1 MGAEVNNMSQVHL
14 VRAVVIASLSLS
26 VSFSYSGLSLQQEN
40 RSRHP
45 QVPQM
50 PLGFQLQNHGPPLL
64 VPASLP
70 FILAYC
76 RGSAALSFSTKDPGF
91 PSCNMEELDPVLSE
105 CPSSID
111 VPSLVIQNDSLVQGF
126 QVSWGRQISVYE
138 TCKARALNPVTH
150 LKL

>member
-1 MGAEVNNMSQVHL
+1 M
-14 VRAVVIASLSLS
+14 RAFPCQFLSPIQGCP
-26 VSFSYSGLSLQQEN
+26 FN
-40 RSRHP
+40 RKTDLDTLREDP

-111 VPSLVIQNDSLVQGF
+111 VPSLVIQNDSSVQGF
-126 QVSWGRQISVYE
+126 QVSWARQISVYE
-138 TCKARALNPVTH
+138 TCKAGALNPVTH